1 MRTHKDVSA
10 EGFASRLRV
19 ACTDRG
25 HTSARNSSGVD
36 VNAVAQNA
44 GCSYEMARRY
54 VAGLAVPSEDTARK
68 LAAWLRVPVAW
79 LVLGEVAEAPKGD
92 ISTAYLEACLQAI
105 TEAQRLAGVQ
115 LPPSRV
121 AALAAALYQEA
132 MEGKP
137 LSARTVAASIRAL
150 SQP

>member
-1 MRTHKDVSA
+1 MRNHKDVSA
-10 EGFASRLRV
+10 EAFASRLRA
-19 ACTDRG
+19 ACQDRG
-25 HTSARNSSGVD
+25 HVSARNSSGVD

-54 VAGLAVPSEDTARK
+54 VAGLAVPGEDTMRQI
-68 LAAWLRVPVAW
+68 AAWLRVPVAW
-79 LVLGEVAEAPKGD
+79 LALGEVAERPQGD
-92 ISTAYLEACLQAI
+92 ISPAYLEACLIAI
-105 TEAQRLAGVQ
+105 QEAQKIAGVE
-115 LPPSRV
+115 LPPGRV

-150 SQP
+150 T